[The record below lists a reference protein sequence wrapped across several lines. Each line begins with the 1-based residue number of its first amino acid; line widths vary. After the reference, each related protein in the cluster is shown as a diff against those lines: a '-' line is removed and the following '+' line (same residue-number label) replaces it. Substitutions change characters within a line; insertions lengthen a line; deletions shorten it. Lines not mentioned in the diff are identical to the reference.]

1 MNSSYE
7 TVAAS
12 QTKQVLGTASY
23 AAGSQ
28 VIDVGGEIAGGSA
41 TGLAN
46 DTTTYGFVVTIDGVA
61 NTVEVVGS
69 AAQTYTDLLTEIDAD
84 LSGATSAIVGG
95 NVKVTSSST
104 GTLSSISIAD
114 TAGASDE
121 ALLASLTDFVEV
133 EAAVHGTGGQAGDY
147 LDRLIITV
155 GTAATA
161 ATSITDGGGT
171 VVPIMPNSPGGGVG
185 AYVVEVKAHSRL
197 GSWSVTT
204 GAGATVLAV
213 GNFT

>member
-1 MNSSYE
+1 MNNSSYE

-46 DTTTYGFVVTIDGVA
+46 DTTTYGCIITIDGVA

-104 GTLSSISIAD
+104 GTLSTISVA
-114 TAGASDE
+114 AGGESDE

-133 EAAVHGTGGQAGDY
+133 ETAVHGTGGQAGDY

-171 VVPIMPNSPGGGVG
+171 VVPIMPNSPGDGIGV
-185 AYVVEVKAHSRL
+185 YVVEVKAHSRL

-204 GAGATVLAV
+204 GAGSTVVAV